1 MLETARIGNQA
12 ISKLTIWYDIRLP
25 RGLEKYQPSPQ
36 LRSFTDQTREQTGT
50 PAYAPKRTR
59 GRKPGRVQSNSQNQ
73 GKDRLESK
81 VWELTRK
88 MDLIRIL
95 FKAGL
100 LGRSAN

>member
-1 MLETARIGNQA
+1 MLIYVCGEISA
-12 ISKLTIWYDIRLP
+12 IAAAS
-25 RGLEKYQPSPQ
+25 Q
-36 LRSFTDQTREQTGT
+36 QTREQTGT

-88 MDLIRIL
+88 IDLIRIL